1 MTRRMRYCLC
11 NSVVWEP
18 RKKITLKKNSS
29 NKLENVP
36 LFFLEFNGDTTN
48 WSSSNTFHQVSDET
62 GDLVSE
68 TLGWNNSD
76 LLDDPLVSVEVQG
89 QHHVVFL

>member
-1 MTRRMRYCLC
+1 MLKFISDHWLRII
-11 NSVVWEP
+11 N
-18 RKKITLKKNSS
+18 KIK

-48 WSSSNTFHQVSDET
+48 WSSSDTFHQVSDET
-62 GDLVSE
+62 GDLVPE
-68 TLGWNNSD
+68 TLGRNNSD